1 MRGPLA
7 VRPSGPPA
15 ASWPSYATCRR
26 SWTTHRPPAAA
37 PLELGAGG
45 AWAAMPK
52 PLTINALK
60 SQAKQFARRESR
72 QTHQSLFGV
81 TDGKAIGTH
90 IESRFRDH
98 LRSNYTFEAGSS
110 AGGLDFPHLNVDMK
124 ATSLR
129 QPQSSCPF
137 RSARQKIYGL
147 GYHLLVFVYDKSDD
161 LNSRSSRLDIRH
173 TVYVDESRTADYQ
186 TTRGLL
192 SLIERDANID
202 DILAF
207 FHERLLPVE
216 EIAAEA
222 LAKEVLEQ
230 APELG
235 YLTISN
241 ALQWRLQYRRAISE
255 AGNVEGIDAL

>member
-1 MRGPLA
+1 
-7 VRPSGPPA
+7 
-15 ASWPSYATCRR
+15 
-26 SWTTHRPPAAA
+26 
-37 PLELGAGG
+37 
-45 AWAAMPK
+45 MPTA
-52 PLTINALK
+52 LTIKALK
-60 SQAKQFARRESR
+60 SQAGLFARSESR
-72 QTHQSLFGV
+72 QTYKSLFGV

-110 AGGLDFPHLNVDMK
+110 AGGLDFPDLNVDMK

-137 RSARQKIYGL
+137 RSARQKIFGL
-147 GYHLLVFVYDKSDD
+147 GYHLLVFVYDKDD
-161 LNSRSSRLDIRH
+161 NLDSRTSQLDIRH
-173 TVYVDESRTADYQ
+173 AIFVDKCRTADYQ

-192 SLIERDANID
+192 SLMERDANID

-216 EIAAEA
+216 ELAAEA
-222 LAKEVLEQ
+222 LAKEVLAQ
-230 APELG
+230 PPELG

-255 AGNVEGIDAL
+255 AGNAEGIDAL